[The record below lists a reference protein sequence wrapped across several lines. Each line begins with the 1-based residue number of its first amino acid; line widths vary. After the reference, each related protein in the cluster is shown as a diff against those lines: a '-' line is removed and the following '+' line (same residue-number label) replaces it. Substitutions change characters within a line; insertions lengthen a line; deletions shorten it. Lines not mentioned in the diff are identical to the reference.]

1 MTVIL
6 SALVLSAL
14 VLAANGRQ
22 KFNCKLVGRPVIN
35 SGNEID
41 LRYILPGDSNF
52 EDTEAE

>member
-1 MTVIL
+1 LTVIL